1 MQISLGVE
9 AGQANPPVVQINVSL
24 IDFSLSMYPLQQD
37 SEADDSAKSL
47 HGVVY
52 RPCHLRKQPIPSTD
66 IS

>member
-1 MQISLGVE
+1 VQISLGVE

-37 SEADDSAKSL
+37 SEADGSAKSL

-52 RPCHLRKQPIPSTD
+52 RPCHLRKQRIPSTD